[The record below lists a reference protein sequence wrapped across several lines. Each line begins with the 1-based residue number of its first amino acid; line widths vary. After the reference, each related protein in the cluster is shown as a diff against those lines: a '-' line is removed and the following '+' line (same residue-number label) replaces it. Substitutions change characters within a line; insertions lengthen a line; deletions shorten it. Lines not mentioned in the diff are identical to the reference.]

1 MYIILSRAFLLLVTR
16 QLLRTKDAGPTLIAD
31 RNDIPSP
38 GSCELEL
45 GTRHHMLAAANSVV
59 HHILRLETRIPYL
72 ETTNA
77 SA

>member
-1 MYIILSRAFLLLVTR
+1 MYIIQSQAFLLLVTW

-31 RNDIPSP
+31 RNDI

-45 GTRHHMLAAANSVV
+45 GTRHHMLAAANPVA
-59 HHILRLETRIPYL
+59 HHILRLETRIPNL